1 MATSPAR
8 TTRTRRVV
16 ISSFDSPGN
25 PHYNGGGAA
34 MIEMIARWL
43 APRYDVTVVTAGR
56 RAGTAEREGIRYLRL
71 PIGWAG
77 PRAGQL
83 LYHLL
88 LPLVARNRRHD
99 VWIENF
105 TPPFSTSFIPLFSRA
120 PVVGFAQSLSGVEM
134 SGRYRIPFFLI
145 ERLGLRRYRD
155 VVVLNQADGVRIRD
169 CSPGTM
175 VRVIPNGIQA
185 GPLDEQNLGRG
196 HHILFLGRI
205 DIQEKG
211 LDLLLAAYR
220 KSGLAM
226 PLLIAGR
233 GTSREENKLA
243 ALLAGADGDIRL
255 LGQVTGS
262 RKQQLLRDSAFVVL
276 PSRHETFG
284 LAALEGMA
292 CGKPVLH
299 FDLPTLRWMD
309 GDARVPPFDVTAL
322 AAGLRE
328 LADSEQTRRD
338 RGRLAHTAARGYSL
352 DETAARYLALV
363 RDLIAG
369 PGPRVPAEGD
379 RSCQ

>member
-1 MATSPAR
+1 MTAGTPH
-8 TTRTRRVV
+8 VV
-16 ISSFDSPGN
+16 ISSFDNPGN

-34 MIEMIARWL
+34 VIELIARWL

-56 RAGTAEREGIRYLRL
+56 RAGTAKREGIR
-71 PIGWAG
+71 WAG
-77 PRAGQL
+77 PRSGQL

-88 LPLVARNRRHD
+88 LPLVARTFRHD

-105 TPPFSTSFIPLFSRA
+105 TPPFSTSFVPLFSRA
-120 PVVGFAQSLSGVEM
+120 PVMGFAQSLSGVEM
-134 SGRYRIPFFLI
+134 SGRYRLPFFLI

-169 CSPGTM
+169 CSPGTR
-175 VRVIPNGIQA
+175 VQVIPNGIQA
-185 GPLDEQNLGRG
+185 GALDEENLGRG

-211 LDLLLAAYR
+211 LDLLLAAYQQ
-220 KSGLAM
+220 SGLAM
-226 PLLIAGR
+226 PLFIAGR
-233 GTSREENKLA
+233 GTRREENKLA
-243 ALLAGADGDIRL
+243 ALLAGADGHIRL
-255 LGQVTGS
+255 LGQVTGA
-262 RKQQLLRDSAFVVL
+262 RKQQLLRDSAFMVL

-292 CGKPVLH
+292 CGKAVLH

-309 GDARVPPFDVTAL
+309 GDVRVPPFDVGAL

-328 LADSEQTRRD
+328 LADSEQIRRD
-338 RGRLAHTAARGYSL
+338 RGRLAHTAACGYGL

-363 RDLIAG
+363 GGLIAG
-369 PGPRVPAEGD
+369 PGPHVPVEGD